1 MRARETIRSLNRL
14 IASCRRAEAFCRGS
28 AHTRGASQLRSVLHH
43 RSDEW
48 GRYGDELQALVLM
61 LGGEP
66 VTGSAAGSWVLR
78 RAWLAGKAL
87 LLGSTE
93 ALVLEE
99 WQHEQQ
105 RVLHRYEEA
114 LKGYLA
120 RRILR
125 TVAGQATRIQQ
136 RLQQIESLR
145 IENALGS
152 PDVSRV

>member
-14 IASCRRAEAFCRGS
+14 IAACRRAETFCRGC
-28 AHTRGASQLRSVLHH
+28 AQTRGASQLRSVLRH

-66 VTGSAAGSWVLR
+66 VTGNPATAWALR
-78 RAWLAGKAL
+78 RLWLAGKAL

-93 ALVLEE
+93 SLVLEE

-105 RVLHRYEEA
+105 RVLNRYDEA

-125 TVAGQATRIQQ
+125 TVAGQANRIQQ

-145 IENALGS
+145 LEYAVGS
-152 PDVSRV
+152 ANVSRV